1 MGYQVWLEGGGG
13 AHGAGR
19 KGGQVFPA
27 EATVRRPTWEGS
39 RRIGGTEP
47 NPSFHDR
54 RGPDAT
60 DGLQEGGRAGTTQ
73 TERIQ
78 MQLGFVL
85 PIGSGAAP
93 RWASGA
99 CPGLPVRG
107 AGGGGVLLAGK
118 PGSHAAPGALGPWNA
133 STAFLWSLLGF
144 LHPPIPKPAG
154 PQSGARAGNRK
165 RTSSAPIHL
174 GRWAPGKR
182 RGRRSVG
189 EERGR
194 FL

>member
-107 AGGGGVLLAGK
+107 AGGGCCWQ
-118 PGSHAAPGALGPWNA
+118 GSRGHMQLLGPWGPGMP
-133 STAFLWSLLGF
+133 LLPFCG
-144 LHPPIPKPAG
+144 L
-154 PQSGARAGNRK
+154 
-165 RTSSAPIHL
+165 SSASSTPRFPNL
-174 GRWAPGKR
+174 PVPNQGPERVTGKELHQLP
-182 RGRRSVG
+182 SI
-189 EERGR
+189 
-194 FL
+194 